1 MKKIYFP
8 LLIVFVATLTACGSN
23 FEWFPKVADTTAP
36 TVSATVGGKTFT
48 NNTTY
53 HSTIPPTTSV
63 TLSGTDITSI
73 PVTIYYTTNTALT
86 ESSFTTY
93 TAPVQ
98 ISAYWALRF
107 FGKDSVGNQS
117 STVTLTFAN

>member
-23 FEWFPKVADTTAP
+23 FEWFPKVADTTGP

-48 NNTTY
+48 NSTTY
-53 HSTIPPTTSV
+53 HSTIPPATSV
-63 TLSGTDITSI
+63 TLSGTDITSV
-73 PVTIYYTTNTALT
+73 PVTIYYTTNGSAPTT
-86 ESSFTTY
+86 SFTTY
-93 TAPVQ
+93 TAPIQ
-98 ISAYWALRF
+98 ITDYWALRF

-117 STVTLTFAN
+117 SPITLTFAN